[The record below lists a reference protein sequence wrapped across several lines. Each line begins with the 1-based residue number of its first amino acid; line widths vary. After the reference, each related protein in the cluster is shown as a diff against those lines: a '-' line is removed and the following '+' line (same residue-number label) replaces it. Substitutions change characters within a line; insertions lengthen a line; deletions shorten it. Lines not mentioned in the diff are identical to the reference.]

1 MRIGP
6 LSFEAPICLAEES
19 APASCPVS
27 LFWPIAWTAVPLE
40 QPQPEAACICVPVWV
55 TGAVFVAV
63 AVDSA
68 SFSWLTEPSLPPEPI
83 RTGSF
88 VFDAPTWKAE
98 DAEPASCPI
107 VLDWSIDCTPGFV
120 VHPHGEPTPVWLVV
134 CVTGAVFCA
143 LAEDVASFDCD
154 TEPPLP
160 GLRTRTER
168 FEFSGLTWVAEDRPI
183 AFCVVSAFCVDD
195 CTPEPPPVCV
205 LPWVVVAVFVALA
218 VEVAL
223 FDCDTAPSFP
233 GLRTRTEM
241 FELLGCTWVA
251 DEAAAAVWSVD
262 ACCCDDWTPPPAG
275 ADDCVA
281 PCVVGAAFVDV
292 PVDEASFDC
301 VEPAGAGAAVG
312 AAVAGAA
319 GSVPAAA
326 CNAPPR
332 ICPTSPDSRPLTT
345 QPQPDAWVWLAFC
358 VVDAVFVA
366 VAFEEA
372 SFDCETAPSSPGLST
387 RTEMF
392 WFDG

>member
-183 AFCVVSAFCVDD
+183 AFCVVSAFCVED

-218 VEVAL
+218 GRGAL
-223 FDCDTAPSFP
+223 FRSA
-233 GLRTRTEM
+233 
-241 FELLGCTWVA
+241 
-251 DEAAAAVWSVD
+251 
-262 ACCCDDWTPPPAG
+262 PPPPG